1 VQKHAM
7 ALGYF
12 FLAVF
17 CIFVSSVSVAFRD
30 PLQLAALIAVV
41 AGLGFQFSAVAE
53 FLRAAPKRLAQAP
66 KRLAQLI
73 RAAQEPPSHQTDL
86 SDEHPA

>member
-7 ALGYF
+7 ALSYF

-17 CIFVSSVSVAFRD
+17 CILVSSVSVAFQA
-30 PLQLAALIAVV
+30 PLQLAALIALV

-53 FLRAAPKRLAQAP
+53 ILRAAGN
-66 KRLAQLI
+66 RLAQLV
-73 RAAQEPPSHQTDL
+73 RLAQEPPSRQSDL
-86 SDEHPA
+86 SDEHSA